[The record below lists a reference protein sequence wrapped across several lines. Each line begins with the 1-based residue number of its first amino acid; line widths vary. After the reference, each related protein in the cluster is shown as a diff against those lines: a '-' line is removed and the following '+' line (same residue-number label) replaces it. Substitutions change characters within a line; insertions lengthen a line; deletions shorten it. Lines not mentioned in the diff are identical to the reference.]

1 MLDKV
6 LIAVAV
12 VEHLVVGRHMVDL
25 LEDMMVV
32 MVQQLDHILTTVEEV
47 LLDLLPQLLVL
58 TGVVDLEVLILITI
72 NGKQDKVALVV

>member
-32 MVQQLDHILTTVEEV
+32 MV
-47 LLDLLPQLLVL
+47 
-58 TGVVDLEVLILITI
+58 
-72 NGKQDKVALVV
+72 